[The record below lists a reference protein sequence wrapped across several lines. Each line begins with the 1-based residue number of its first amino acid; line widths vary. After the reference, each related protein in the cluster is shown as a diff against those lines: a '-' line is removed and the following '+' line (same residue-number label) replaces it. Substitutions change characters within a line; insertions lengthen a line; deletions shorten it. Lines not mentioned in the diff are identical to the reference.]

1 MERDEAA
8 TRLALRWFPRFAHRP
23 VNLSAAEVFA
33 SSGRPIVASAGRSRH
48 RRGAGHEQRK
58 DESMRESYGTSGAVE
73 LSPTATRPGDDAS
86 RVRRILA
93 ISLTLAILGLVLMA
107 WWTPG

>member
-1 MERDEAA
+1 
-8 TRLALRWFPRFAHRP
+8 
-23 VNLSAAEVFA
+23 
-33 SSGRPIVASAGRSRH
+33 
-48 RRGAGHEQRK
+48 
-58 DESMRESYGTSGAVE
+58 MRESYGTSGAVE